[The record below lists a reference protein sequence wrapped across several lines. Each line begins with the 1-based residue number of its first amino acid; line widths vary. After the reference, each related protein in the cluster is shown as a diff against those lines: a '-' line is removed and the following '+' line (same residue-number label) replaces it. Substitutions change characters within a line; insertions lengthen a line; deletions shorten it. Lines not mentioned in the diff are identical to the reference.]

1 MCHGLKHKRYSVRQN
16 VCFPMDIKIIVKS
29 GGRLA
34 SISFEPTVMITERV
48 AFVEQARFSPITN
61 YPEVGIV
68 SNSVDGHL

>member
-1 MCHGLKHKRYSVRQN
+1 
-16 VCFPMDIKIIVKS
+16 MDIKIIVKS